1 MPAYRSLT
9 LAVVTLA
16 VALPSAV
23 LAAPK
28 TKVDPALPAYVAIQ
42 DLLAA
47 YRKTPAY
54 AKYQAKIRDQAKI
67 FGDELK
73 AMAQVRFA
81 SETERKEAVAIMAKP
96 KPSDNEMKR
105 FEELKKKSEAVDNE
119 RATLSQKETPTD
131 ADTKRL
137 TELATMNTESVKM
150 LAKEDA
156 DRREQLRKM
165 ETSLMVEVENE
176 LLKMVEKMAK
186 EYKLPQ
192 IYERR
197 ALLFGGQDLT
207 EEAISRL
214 PK

>member
-1 MPAYRSLT
+1 MRAYRSLSLAVLT
-9 LAVVTLA
+9 LAIA
-16 VALPSAV
+16 VPSAA

-47 YRKTPAY
+47 YRKTPGY
-54 AKYQAKIRDQAKI
+54 AKYQAKLRDQAKVY
-67 FGDELK
+67 DEE
-73 AMAQVRFA
+73 MQVIAQVRYA
-81 SETERKEAVAIMAKP
+81 SEPERKEALAIKAKP
-96 KPSDNEMKR
+96 KPGDDELKR
-105 FEELKKKSEAVDNE
+105 FEELKKKTDAIDNE
-119 RATLSQKETPTD
+119 RAALSQKEKPTD

-137 TELATMNTESVKM
+137 NELAAMNTEAIKN
-150 LAKEDA
+150 LNKEGL

-165 ETSLMVEVENE
+165 ETALMVDVENE